1 MDAHGDA
8 GFPAA
13 SQARNAGDHPTQQQ
27 ICFGTDQAHPVPH
40 PKPVDGSTQV
50 TTNMNLND
58 PAGVAP
64 AILRLHPGLDHGQL
78 ELISHLEGP
87 TLGIAGP
94 GTGKTLAV
102 ALRGTNIL
110 LRGLAQPEDL
120 VLCTYSRPAAQELR
134 QRFIALATAAGCP
147 GDLSRV
153 RIGTIHSLCR
163 HMLRSHGRRRG
174 PRTDFEVLNED
185 EQWRLLSRHFNGVF
199 GPDLNVLERE
209 GWRWREPDLVI
220 RHGRKFFE
228 RLCDELIDP
237 EVLID
242 SGDPFHAA
250 LGRCYQRYRD
260 LLLDEGS
267 ADFDHLQR
275 WAAEL
280 LEDGRTAGLISAGIR
295 YLICDEYQDT
305 SYIQERILLRLCRD
319 HGNICVVGDDDQ
331 SIYWFRGASVRNL
344 LQFPGHFSSCHTV
357 ELNVNHRSHPAIVA
371 FYDRWMATAADWSNP
386 DPQGRTFRHPKS
398 ITSHAADL
406 YQDYPAVIRVAGCN
420 AREEGAQLAD
430 LLRFLKRQ
438 RVIAEYG
445 QVALLLHSVR
455 GTAATGYLD
464 ALERA
469 GIPVDRRPSGSGGRR
484 AADRP
489 RALTVTTVHQAKGRE
504 WDVVI
509 VGSLDYCNPDVDPVG
524 RELQHYCLRPAFEPP
539 DRTSDFDH
547 ARQHYVAFSRPRGL
561 LVLTSGDM
569 VHPRLEDAWGRLPRW
584 DRMNRGALT
593 RQRFQPPEQTG
604 NTERSPCPVPVAP
617 SLRRLDVWVGRAA
630 SLANGPRLKMPEE
643 RRSHPYRPISIRA
656 ASPCRRNHTTG
667 R

>member
-1 MDAHGDA
+1 MAIDANRDGN
-8 GFPAA
+8 FPAA
-13 SQARNAGDHPTQQQ
+13 GQARNAGGHPPHRH
-27 ICFGTDQAHPVPH
+27 IRFGTGQAHRVPH
-40 PKPVDGSTQV
+40 TKPVDGSIQV
-50 TTNMNLND
+50 TTNMNMND
-58 PAGVAP
+58 QAGVAP
-64 AILRLHPGLDHGQL
+64 GILRLHPGLDQGQL
-78 ELISHLEGP
+78 ELIGHLEGP
-87 TLGIAGP
+87 TVGIAGP

-120 VLCTYSRPAAQELR
+120 VLCTYSRPAARELQ

-163 HMLRSHGRRRG
+163 RILRSHGHRG
-174 PRTDFEVLNED
+174 SPRPDFAVLNED
-185 EQWRLLSRHFNGVF
+185 EQWSLLSRHFDDVF

-209 GWRWREPDLVI
+209 GWRWRELRLVI
-220 RHGRKFFE
+220 RHGRRFFE

-237 EVLID
+237 EALID

-250 LGRCYQRYRD
+250 LGRCYERYRD
-260 LLLDEGS
+260 LLLGEGS

-280 LEDGRTAGLISAGIR
+280 LEDDRAAGPISAGIR

-305 SYIQERILLRLCRD
+305 SYAQEHILLRLCRH
-319 HGNICVVGDDDQ
+319 HGNICVVGDADQ
-331 SIYWFRGASVRNL
+331 GIYRFRGASVRNL
-344 LQFPGHFSSCHTV
+344 LEFPGHFSSCHTV
-357 ELNVNHRSHPAIVA
+357 ELNVNHRSHPAIVD

-386 DPQGRTFRHPKS
+386 DPQGRPFRHPKS
-398 ITSHAADL
+398 ITSHGADL
-406 YQDYPAVIRVAGCN
+406 YQDYPAVIRVEGCSPG
-420 AREEGAQLAD
+420 EEGTQLAE
-430 LLRFLKRQ
+430 LVRFLKRQ

-455 GTAATGYLD
+455 GTAAAGYLD

-469 GIPVDRRPSGSGGRR
+469 GIPVNRRPSGSEGPRI
-484 AADRP
+484 ADRP

-509 VGSLDYCNPDVDPVG
+509 VSSLDYCNPDVDPVG
-524 RELQHYCLRPAFEPP
+524 RELRHYCLRPSFEPV

-547 ARQHYVAFSRPRGL
+547 ARQHYVAFSRPKGL
-561 LVLTSGDM
+561 LVLTSGDP
-569 VHPRLEDAWGRLPRW
+569 VHPRLADAWDRLPRW
-584 DRMNRGALT
+584 DSMDRRALA
-593 RQRFQPPEQTG
+593 RQRFQPAEQTD
-604 NTERSPCPVPVAP
+604 NTERPPCPVPATP

-630 SLANGPRLKMPEE
+630 SLA
-643 RRSHPYRPISIRA
+643 RSEK
-656 ASPCRRNHTTG
+656 G
-667 R
+667 RS

>member
-1 MDAHGDA
+1 M
-8 GFPAA
+8 
-13 SQARNAGDHPTQQQ
+13 
-27 ICFGTDQAHPVPH
+27 
-40 PKPVDGSTQV
+40 
-50 TTNMNLND
+50 
-58 PAGVAP
+58 
-64 AILRLHPGLDHGQL
+64 
-78 ELISHLEGP
+78 
-87 TLGIAGP
+87 
-94 GTGKTLAV
+94 

-110 LRGLAQPEDL
+110 LRGLAKPEHL
-120 VLCTYSRPAAQELR
+120 VLCTYSRPAARELQ

-163 HMLRSHGRRRG
+163 RMLRSHGRRHG
-174 PRTDFEVLNED
+174 PGTDFTVLNED
-185 EQWRLLSRHFNGVF
+185 EQWRLLSRRFDDVF

-209 GWRWREPDLVI
+209 GWRWREPHLVI

-237 EVLID
+237 EELID
-242 SGDPFHAA
+242 SWDPFHAA

-305 SYIQERILLRLCRD
+305 SYAQEHILLRLCRH

-331 SIYWFRGASVRNL
+331 SIYRFRGASVRNL
-344 LQFPGHFSSCHTV
+344 LEFPGHFSSCHTV
-357 ELNVNHRSHPAIVA
+357 KLNVNHRSHPAIVD
-371 FYDRWMATAADWSNP
+371 FYGRWMATAADWSNP
-386 DPQGRTFRHPKS
+386 DPQGRPFRYPKS
-398 ITSHAADL
+398 ITSHAGDL
-406 YQDYPAVIRVAGCN
+406 YQDYPAVIRVEGCN
-420 AREEGAQLAD
+420 AGEEGAQLAE
-430 LLRFLKRQ
+430 LVRFLKRQ

-455 GTAATGYLD
+455 GTAASVYLD

-469 GIPVDRRPSGSGGRR
+469 GIPVNRRPSGSEGQRV
-484 AADRP
+484 ADKP

-504 WDVVI
+504 WDVII
-509 VGSLDYCNPDVDPVG
+509 VGSLGYCNPDGDTVG
-524 RELQHYCLRPAFEPP
+524 RELQHYCLRPSFEPA

-547 ARQHYVAFSRPRGL
+547 ARQLYVAFSRPKGL
-561 LVLTSGDM
+561 LVLTSGGP
-569 VHPRLEDAWGRLPRW
+569 VHPRLEDAWDRLPRW
-584 DRMNRGALT
+584 DRMDRGALAK
-593 RQRFQPPEQTG
+593 QRFKPAEQTG
-604 NTERSPCPVPVAP
+604 KTERSSRPVPATP

-630 SLANGPRLKMPEE
+630 SLANSPRLETSEE
-643 RRSHPYRPISIRA
+643 RRS
-656 ASPCRRNHTTG
+656 
-667 R
+667 

>member
-1 MDAHGDA
+1 M
-8 GFPAA
+8 
-13 SQARNAGDHPTQQQ
+13 
-27 ICFGTDQAHPVPH
+27 
-40 PKPVDGSTQV
+40 
-50 TTNMNLND
+50 NMND
-58 PAGVAP
+58 PAGVTP
-64 AILRLHPGLDHGQL
+64 AILRLHPGLDQGQL
-78 ELISHLEGP
+78 ELIGHLEGP

-110 LRGLAQPEDL
+110 LRGLAQPEHL
-120 VLCTYSRPAAQELR
+120 VLCTYSRPAARELQ

-153 RIGTIHSLCR
+153 RIGTIHGLCR
-163 HMLRSHGRRRG
+163 RMLRSQDRRG
-174 PRTDFEVLNED
+174 GPRPGFAVLNED
-185 EQWRLLSRHFNGVF
+185 EQWRLLSRRFDDVF
-199 GPDLNVLERE
+199 GPDLHVLERE
-209 GWRWREPDLVI
+209 GWRWREPHLVI

-237 EVLID
+237 GELIG

-280 LEDGRTAGLISAGIR
+280 LEDDRTAGPISAGIR

-305 SYIQERILLRLCRD
+305 SYVQEHILLRLCRG

-331 SIYWFRGASVRNL
+331 GIYRFRGASVRNL
-344 LQFPGHFSSCHTV
+344 LEFPGRFSICHTV
-357 ELNVNHRSHPAIVA
+357 ELNVNHRSHPAIVD
-371 FYDRWMATAADWSNP
+371 FYGRWMATAADWSNP
-386 DPQGRTFRHPKS
+386 DPQGRPFRYPKS
-398 ITSHAADL
+398 ITPHAAGL
-406 YQDYPAVIRVAGCN
+406 YPDYPAAIRVEGCN
-420 AREEGAQLAD
+420 AEEEGAQLAE
-430 LLRFLKRQ
+430 LLRFLKRK

-455 GTAATGYLD
+455 GREAAGYLD

-469 GIPVDRRPSGSGGRR
+469 GIPVNRRPSGSEGRR
-484 AADRP
+484 AAGRP
-489 RALTVTTVHQAKGRE
+489 RALTVTTIHQAKGRE

-509 VGSLDYCNPDVDPVG
+509 VGSLDYCNPDGDPVG
-524 RELQHYCLRPAFEPP
+524 RELQHYCLRPSFEPA

-561 LVLTSGDM
+561 LVLTSGGP
-569 VHPRLEDAWGRLPRW
+569 VHPRLEDAWDRLPRW
-584 DRMNRGALT
+584 DRMDRGALA
-593 RQRFQPPEQTG
+593 RQRFKPAEQPG
-604 NTERSPCPVPVAP
+604 KTERPPCPVPVAP

-630 SLANGPRLKMPEE
+630 SLANRPRLETPEE
-643 RRSHPYRPISIRA
+643 RRS
-656 ASPCRRNHTTG
+656 
-667 R
+667 

>member
-1 MDAHGDA
+1 M
-8 GFPAA
+8 
-13 SQARNAGDHPTQQQ
+13 
-27 ICFGTDQAHPVPH
+27 
-40 PKPVDGSTQV
+40 
-50 TTNMNLND
+50 NMND

-64 AILRLHPGLDHGQL
+64 AILQLHPGLDQGQL
-78 ELISHLEGP
+78 GLIGHLEGP
-87 TLGIAGP
+87 KLGIAGP

-102 ALRGTNIL
+102 ALRGTNTL

-120 VLCTYSRPAAQELR
+120 VLCTYSRPAARELQ

-163 HMLRSHGRRRG
+163 RMLRSHGRRGG
-174 PRTDFEVLNED
+174 PRTDFAVLNED
-185 EQWRLLSRHFNGVF
+185 EQWSLLSRRFDDVF
-199 GPDLNVLERE
+199 GSDLNVLERE
-209 GWRWREPDLVI
+209 GWRWREPHLVI
-220 RHGRKFFE
+220 WHGRRFFE

-237 EVLID
+237 GELID

-250 LGRCYQRYRD
+250 LGRCYERYRD
-260 LLLDEGS
+260 LLLGEGS

-280 LEDGRTAGLISAGIR
+280 LGDDRTAGLISAGIR

-305 SYIQERILLRLCRD
+305 SYVQEHILLRLCRD
-319 HGNICVVGDDDQ
+319 HGNICVVGDADQ
-331 SIYWFRGASVRNL
+331 SIYRFRGASVRNL
-344 LQFPGHFSSCHTV
+344 LEFPGHFSSCHTV
-357 ELNVNHRSHPAIVA
+357 ELSVNHRSHPAIVD

-386 DPQGRTFRHPKS
+386 DPLGRPFRHPKS
-398 ITSHAADL
+398 ITSHGADL
-406 YQDYPAVIRVAGCN
+406 YQDYPAVIRVVGCSAG
-420 AREEGAQLAD
+420 EEGTQLAE

-455 GTAATGYLD
+455 GTAAAGYLD

-469 GIPVDRRPSGSGGRR
+469 GIPVNRRPSGSEGHRV
-484 AADRP
+484 ADRP

-509 VGSLDYCNPDVDPVG
+509 VSSLDYCNPDVDPVG
-524 RELQHYCLRPAFEPP
+524 RELQHYCLRPSFEPV

-561 LVLTSGDM
+561 LVLTSGDP
-569 VHPRLEDAWGRLPRW
+569 VHPRLADAWDRLPRW
-584 DRMNRGALT
+584 DSMDRRALA
-593 RQRFQPPEQTG
+593 RQRFRPAEQTD
-604 NTERSPCPVPVAP
+604 NTERPPCPVHATP

-630 SLANGPRLKMPEE
+630 SLA
-643 RRSHPYRPISIRA
+643 RSEK
-656 ASPCRRNHTTG
+656 G
-667 R
+667 RS

>member
-13 SQARNAGDHPTQQQ
+13 SQARNAGGHPPQQQ
-27 ICFGTDQAHPVPH
+27 ICFGTGQAHPVPH
-40 PKPVDGSTQV
+40 PKPFDGSTQV

-58 PAGVAP
+58 QAGVAP

-110 LRGLAQPEDL
+110 LRGLAKPEDL
-120 VLCTYSRPAAQELR
+120 VLCTYSRPAARELR

-163 HMLRSHGRRRG
+163 RMLRSHGSRG
-174 PRTDFEVLNED
+174 GIQPEFEVLNED
-185 EQWRLLSRHFNGVF
+185 EQWLLLSRHFNDVF
-199 GPDLNVLERE
+199 GPDLNVLARE
-209 GWRWREPDLVI
+209 CWRWREPRLVI

-228 RLCDELIDP
+228 RLCDELIAP
-237 EVLID
+237 EALID
-242 SGDPFHAA
+242 SWDPFHAA

-260 LLLDEGS
+260 LLLNEGS

-275 WAAEL
+275 WASEL
-280 LEDGRTAGLISAGIR
+280 LEDDRTAGLISAGIR

-305 SYIQERILLRLCRD
+305 SYAQESILLRLSRD

-331 SIYWFRGASVRNL
+331 SIYRFRGASVRNL

-357 ELNVNHRSHPAIVA
+357 ELNVNHRSHPAIVD

-386 DPQGRTFRHPKS
+386 DPQGRPFRHPKS

-406 YQDYPAVIRVAGCN
+406 YQDYPAVIRVEGCSPG
-420 AREEGAQLAD
+420 EEGTQLAE
-430 LLRFLKRQ
+430 LVRFLKRQ

-455 GTAATGYLD
+455 GTAAAGYLD

-469 GIPVDRRPSGSGGRR
+469 GIPVSRRPSGSEGRR
-484 AADRP
+484 VADRP

-509 VGSLDYCNPDVDPVG
+509 VSSLDYCNPDVDPVG
-524 RELQHYCLRPAFEPP
+524 RELQHYCLRPSFEPA
-539 DRTSDFDH
+539 DRTSDFDN

-561 LVLTSGDM
+561 LVLTSGDP
-569 VHPRLEDAWGRLPRW
+569 VHPRLADAWDRLPRW
-584 DRMNRGALT
+584 DSMDRRALA
-593 RQRFQPPEQTG
+593 RQRFQPAEQTD
-604 NTERSPCPVPVAP
+604 NTERPPCPVPATP

-630 SLANGPRLKMPEE
+630 SLA
-643 RRSHPYRPISIRA
+643 RSEK
-656 ASPCRRNHTTG
+656 G
-667 R
+667 RS